1 MHQQHRQLSNAD
13 VLFEGEPTGI
23 AHLHDVAR
31 LIREH
36 APYMTAF
43 RERPA
48 LIVRSW
54 HLPLLLQA
62 NDSALQGFIRP
73 HNPTSDMAEIQIYG
87 DDTGD
92 PAEDFV
98 TVTIDP
104 SVTVMLSAQDLE
116 AGNAELFEG
125 RFGDGAG
132 KWRVR
137 VETADQRALLVRGPV
152 ATRDGAVH
160 NVSR

>member
-1 MHQQHRQLSNAD
+1 MHQRHRQLSNPD
-13 VLFEGEPTGI
+13 VVFEGEPTGI

-31 LIREH
+31 LIDEH
-36 APYMTAF
+36 APYMSAF

-48 LIVRSW
+48 HIVRSW
-54 HLPLLLQA
+54 HLRLLPQA
-62 NDSALQGFIRP
+62 NNSALHGFVRL
-73 HNPTSDMAEIQIYG
+73 HNPTSGMAEIQIYG

-104 SVTVMLSAQDLE
+104 RATVMLSAQDLE
-116 AGNAELFEG
+116 ADNAELFEG
-125 RFGDGAG
+125 RFGGGTG
-132 KWRVR
+132 KWRMR
-137 VETADQRALLVRGPV
+137 VEGAGQRALLVLGPI